1 MRIYLDNA
9 ATTALCQPARTEM
22 IRIMD
27 EVHGNPSS
35 IHAEGRLART
45 VIEHS
50 RKILAAALQA
60 SVGEIFFT
68 SCSTESANMIFEAA
82 VRNLGIKRIIS
93 SPIEH
98 HCILHPLERLHKNGT
113 EVLMLNINKNGSID
127 YLQLENLLKAGDDKT
142 MVCLMHANNELGNLN
157 DLARISTLCSEH
169 GALFFSDTT
178 QTIGHIPID
187 VTKIRFDFIIGS
199 AHKFYGPKGAG
210 FIYINADHSIEPLLL
225 GGSQERNMRSGTE
238 NITGIA
244 GMAAALEYSIEG
256 MQQFQEKIKNLRTY
270 LAAGILN
277 NIPGTYINGDGENF
291 LPKILSV
298 SFPPSSKN
306 EMLLMNLDISGIA
319 ASGGSAC
326 SSGVETQSG
335 VLDYIG
341 EPHDRKTVRF
351 SFSHNNTQ
359 EELDEVI
366 RVLKSLFS

>member
-9 ATTALCQPARTEM
+9 ATTPICAAARTEM

-27 EVHGNPSS
+27 EINGNPSS

-45 VIEHS
+45 VIEGA
-50 RKILAAALQA
+50 RKTIANALKA

-68 SCSTESANMIFEAA
+68 SCSTEAANMIFEGA
-82 VRNLGIKRIIS
+82 VRNLGVKRIIS

-98 HCILHPLERLHKNGT
+98 HCVLHPLEKHSRNGI
-113 EVLMLNINKNGSID
+113 EVVYLNVHKNGSID
-127 YLQLENLLKAGDDKT
+127 YEQLETLLSSDNAKAL
-142 MVCLMHANNELGNLN
+142 VALMHANNEIGTLN
-157 DLARISTLCSEH
+157 DLDKISSLCRENK
-169 GALFFSDTT
+169 AYFFSDTT
-178 QTIGHIPID
+178 QTIGHLPID
-187 VTKIRFDFIIGS
+187 VEKTKFDFIIGS

-210 FIYINADHSIEPLLL
+210 FVYINADVNIEPLLL

-238 NITGIA
+238 NIIGIA
-244 GMAAALEYSIEG
+244 GMAAAIEYTLANMPS
-256 MQQFQEKIKNLRTY
+256 FQEKIKNLREY
-270 LAAGILN
+270 LQLRILSD
-277 NIPGTYINGDGENF
+277 IPGTYINGDAEHF

-298 SFPPSSKN
+298 SFPPSPRN
-306 EMLLMNLDISGIA
+306 EMLLMNLDINGIA

-351 SFSHNNTQ
+351 SFSHHNTIQ
-359 EELDEVI
+359 ELDKVIEV
-366 RVLKSLFS
+366 LMKLF